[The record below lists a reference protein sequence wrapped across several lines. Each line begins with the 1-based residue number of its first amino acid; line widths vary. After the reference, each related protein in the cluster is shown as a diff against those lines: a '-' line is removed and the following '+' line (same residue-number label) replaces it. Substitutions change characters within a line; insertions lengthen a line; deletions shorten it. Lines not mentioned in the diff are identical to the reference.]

1 MTILPIII
9 APDPILERVADP
21 VDEVNAEIQKTID
34 NMIETMRHEQG
45 AGLAAPQ
52 VGISKRIFLM
62 DISSY
67 YKKEMPLYVVIN
79 PEFTYMS
86 EETWV
91 EAEGC
96 LSIPVGARIP
106 VERPEKIRM
115 KYLDYHGNQQEITA
129 DGWLARGF
137 LHENDHL
144 DGITGLNYLSSL
156 KKDLMVRKL
165 NKYKKHNEQPAP
177 KHDL

>member
-1 MTILPIII
+1 MSILPIVI
-9 APDPILERVADP
+9 APDPILDKVAEP
-21 VDEVNAEIQKTID
+21 VEEVNAEIRKIID

-67 YKKEMPLYVVIN
+67 YKKEMPLYIIIN
-79 PEFTYMS
+79 PQFTYYS
-86 EETWV
+86 EEKWI
-91 EAEGC
+91 EEEGC
-96 LSIPVGARIP
+96 LSVPVGARIP
-106 VERPEKIRM
+106 VERPKAIRM
-115 KYLDYHGNQQEITA
+115 KYLDYNGNSQEIEA

-137 LHENDHL
+137 LHENDHI
-144 DGITGLNYLSSL
+144 DGITLLNYLSPL
-156 KKDLMVRKL
+156 KKSLMIKKL
-165 NKYKKHNEQPAP
+165 NKYKKNQEPPAP

>member
-1 MTILPIII
+1 MSILPIVI
-9 APDPILERVADP
+9 APDPILEKVAEP
-21 VDEVNAEIQKTID
+21 VEEVNREIKKIVD
-34 NMIETMRHEQG
+34 NMIETMLHEQG

-67 YKKEMPLYVVIN
+67 YKKDMPLYVVIN
-79 PEFTYMS
+79 PEVTYLS

-91 EAEGC
+91 EEEGC

-106 VERPEKIRM
+106 VERPKVICM
-115 KYLDYHGNQQEITA
+115 KYLDYDGNQQEIEA

-137 LHENDHL
+137 LHEVDHL
-144 DGITGLNYLSSL
+144 NGITGLNYLSSL
-156 KKDLMVRKL
+156 KKSLMIRKL
-165 NKYKKHNEQPAP
+165 NKYKKSKEQESP

>member
-1 MTILPIII
+1 MAILPIVI
-9 APDPILERVADP
+9 APDPILEKVAEP
-21 VDEVNAEIQKTID
+21 VDEVNAEIRNIID
-34 NMIETMRHEQG
+34 NMIETMHYEQG

-79 PEFTYMS
+79 PEFTNLS
-86 EETWV
+86 EETW
-91 EAEGC
+91 EETEGC
-96 LSIPVGARIP
+96 LSIPVGARIL
-106 VERPEKIRM
+106 VERPKAVRM
-115 KYLDYHGNQQEITA
+115 KYLDYNGNQQEIEA

-144 DGITGLNYLSSL
+144 NGVTGLDYLSLL
-156 KKDLMVRKL
+156 KKDLMIRKL
-165 NKYKKHNEQPAP
+165 NKYKKNKEQPAA

>member
-1 MTILPIII
+1 MAILPIVI
-9 APDPILERVADP
+9 APDPILEKVAEP
-21 VDEVNAEIQKTID
+21 VEEVNAEIRKIID
-34 NMIETMRHEQG
+34 NMIETMRHGHG

-79 PEFTYMS
+79 PVFTYFS
-86 EETWV
+86 EETCV
-91 EAEGC
+91 EEEGC

-106 VERPEKIRM
+106 VERPKALRM
-115 KYLDYHGNQQEITA
+115 QYLDYDGNQQEIEA

-137 LHENDHL
+137 LHENDHI
-144 DGITGLNYLSSL
+144 DGITGLNYLSPL
-156 KKDLMVRKL
+156 KKSLMIKKL
-165 NKYKKHNEQPAP
+165 IKYKKHQMEEAP